1 MTQDKKKNFIRRL
14 TIGIGVILAIIIL
27 AVSMRDLFLSPNEL
41 MKYGMEKMRTEQ
53 FKAAERY
60 LILASNTDDKTV
72 SPLASF
78 ELGELYRK
86 GKKTFPANGQK
97 AALFLE
103 KASVGGIPMA
113 AYRLA
118 LMYDNGDQ
126 IVENR
131 SKALFFMNQAA
142 KAGIPDALY
151 ALGVW
156 LERGY
161 MGAVDMNK
169 VVALYEQAAQQGHR
183 NAITSLVAIY
193 AGGFGHFPENIE
205 RSVYWQ
211 EKLNINNT
219 IPLTTSVSQS
229 EKGN

>member
-14 TIGIGVILAIIIL
+14 TIGICVILTIIIL
-27 AVSMRDLFLSPNEL
+27 AVSMRDLFLTPNEL
-41 MKYGMEKMRTEQ
+41 MKQGMEKLRTEQ
-53 FKAAERY
+53 FKAAEHY
-60 LILASNTDDKTV
+60 LILATNTDDKNI
-72 SPLASF
+72 SALAAF

-86 GKKTFPANGQK
+86 GEKNFSANGQK

-103 KASVGGIPMA
+103 KAALNGIPMA
-113 AYRLA
+113 SYRLA

-126 IVENR
+126 IVENK
-131 SKALFFMNQAA
+131 SKALFFMNKAA
-142 KAGIPDALY
+142 QAGIPEALY

-161 MGAVDMNK
+161 MGTVDMNK

-183 NAITSLVAIY
+183 NAITSLIAIY

-211 EKLNINNT
+211 GKLNINNT
-219 IPLTTSVSQS
+219 KPLTTSASQT
-229 EKGN
+229 EKGI